1 MEVSRGDQILN
12 AESFEKQGFSYV
24 IHEEELTSDRLLE
37 AVKKVYEGRNEYIH
51 SMEASDQHNA
61 VVKVADIID
70 EVRIK

>member
-1 MEVSRGDQILN
+1 MIN
-12 AESFEKQGFSYV
+12 
-24 IHEEELTSDRLLE
+24 EEELTSDRLLE
-37 AVKKVYEGRNEYIH
+37 AVKKVYEGRKEYIH